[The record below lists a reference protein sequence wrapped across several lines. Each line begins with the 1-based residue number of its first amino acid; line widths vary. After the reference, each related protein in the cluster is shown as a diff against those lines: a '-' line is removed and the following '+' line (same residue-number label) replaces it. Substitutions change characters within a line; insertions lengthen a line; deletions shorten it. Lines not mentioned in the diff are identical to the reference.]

1 MGAMIDV
8 CEPSDCV
15 AGDDLMVRVVHSG
28 GLEIEYVL
36 FEEFVLSAGAG
47 LLCSDDDFVVF

>member
-1 MGAMIDV
+1 MIDV